1 MRKQDTLRSRYCTEL
16 KNRVVKSGGIDGIGI
31 KENQNVESGIDILRI
46 TVIDRDIIPTSVYI
60 YIFLSPFL
68 SPGILPPPLSISLFV
83 VIIREDI

>member
-60 YIFLSPFL
+60 YIYSSLHSSLQGFYPLLSPSL
-68 SPGILPPPLSISLFV
+68 SLSL
-83 VIIREDI
+83 

>member
-46 TVIDRDIIPTSVYI
+46 EVIDRDIIPTSI
-60 YIFLSPFL
+60 YICIYIPL
-68 SPGILPPPLSISLFV
+68 GILPPPLSVSLFV